1 MAKDVYKNAFAILK
15 DKKTGADLQFR
26 SDMLILLDQYFEKKN
41 WSQKEIAK
49 ALKISQPRVSELL
62 NGKINL
68 FSSDKLIGFLGILE
82 IRFRPYLDAQGSIN
96 VEVSEAN

>member
-1 MAKDVYKNAFAILK
+1 MAQNVYKNAFAILK
-15 DKKTGADLQFR
+15 DKKAGSDLQFR
-26 SDMLILLDQYFEKKN
+26 SDMLILLDQYFENKN

-68 FSSDKLIGFLGILE
+68 FSSDKLIGFLGMLD
-82 IRFRPYLDAQGSIN
+82 IRFRPYIDVHGNIN